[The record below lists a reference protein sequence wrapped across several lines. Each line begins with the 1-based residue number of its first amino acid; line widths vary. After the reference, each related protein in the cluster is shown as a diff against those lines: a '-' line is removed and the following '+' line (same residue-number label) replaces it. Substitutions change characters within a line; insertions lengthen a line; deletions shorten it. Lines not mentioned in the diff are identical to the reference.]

1 MYRLVAAVAAIVLFS
16 FSVNADELSD
26 AVKNDYDDYL
36 WPLFDHFHRNPE
48 LSLIE
53 HDTAARMASELR
65 AAGFEVTEGVGGTG
79 VVAMMENGDGP
90 LVMMRA
96 DMDGLP
102 VQEKSGLENASR
114 KTQIDPITGNEVFTM
129 HACGHDVHIT
139 SLVGTA
145 RQMAA
150 RRDDWNGTLMLIV
163 QPAEERVL
171 GAKAMREAEIWDRF
185 GKPDYALAFHVNS
198 QNVAG
203 QVNISEGSPFAGAD
217 TVDIIIHGIGAH
229 GAHPHG
235 GKDPIVLGSQI
246 VLALQTLV

>member
-1 MYRLVAAVAAIVLFS
+1 MYRLVAAVAAIVFFS
-16 FSVNADELSD
+16 FSVSADELSE
-26 AVKNDYDDYL
+26 AVKKDYDDYL

-53 HDTAARMASELR
+53 TDTAARMARELR
-65 AAGFEVTEGVGGTG
+65 AAGFEVTENVGGTG

-102 VQEKSGLENASR
+102 VEEKSGLENASR

-145 RQMAA
+145 RQMGSAATTGAA
-150 RRDDWNGTLMLIV
+150 R
-163 QPAEERVL
+163 
-171 GAKAMREAEIWDRF
+171 
-185 GKPDYALAFHVNS
+185 
-198 QNVAG
+198 
-203 QVNISEGSPFAGAD
+203 
-217 TVDIIIHGIGAH
+217 
-229 GAHPHG
+229 
-235 GKDPIVLGSQI
+235 
-246 VLALQTLV
+246 